1 MPRKIPP
8 RPVIIVPIRPEIPFV
23 LRDHLSLPLSLLLV
37 LFNMLILI
45 NTVHELAHAP
55 KRFPGQRLPQ
65 IVLDG
70 QVDLE
75 SPYRHVVKVP
85 VYFIEHF
92 LVLVRIRF
100 QGFPLAHGHRQ

>member
-45 NTVHELAHAP
+45 NTVHELTHAP
-55 KRFPGQRLPQ
+55 KRFPGQKLPQ
-65 IVLDG
+65 IVLGG
-70 QVDLE
+70 QGDLE
-75 SPYRHVVKVP
+75 SPYSYVVKVP
-85 VYFIEHF
+85 IYLIKHLAVP
-92 LVLVRIRF
+92 VRIRL
-100 QGFPLAHGHRQ
+100 QALPLLAWS